1 MHLQKVQN
9 RKLSA
14 LKGLG
19 VVVGIF
25 AALFVL
31 TLVTQMLIPFIG
43 EGPSS
48 IVFWGLGILLAL
60 WTMRRFILTYTY
72 GLGTNMIRIA
82 YAYGRYER
90 VMVDLYFN
98 NILNAG
104 SLDDMRARY
113 PNARVN
119 RATRPACDIPHLAV
133 AARDNGA
140 TSIFLLQP
148 DDTIRAALEEVAKKN
163 RK

>member
-9 RKLSA
+9 RKLSV
-14 LKGLG
+14 LQGLG
-19 VVVGIF
+19 AVLGIF
-25 AALFVL
+25 AALVAL
-31 TLVTQMLIPFIG
+31 TFITQLLIPLIG

-48 IVFWGLGILLAL
+48 LLFWGLGALVAL
-60 WTMRRFILTYTY
+60 WTMRRFVLTYTY
-72 GLGTNMIRIA
+72 GLGTNMLRIA

-104 SLDDMRARY
+104 TLSDMRARH

-119 RATRPACDIPHLAV
+119 RATRPACDIEPLAI
-133 AARDNGA
+133 AARDNGVV
-140 TSIFLLQP
+140 SIYLLQP
-148 DDTIRAALEEVAKKN
+148 DSKIRETLEGVAKKN
-163 RK
+163 RR